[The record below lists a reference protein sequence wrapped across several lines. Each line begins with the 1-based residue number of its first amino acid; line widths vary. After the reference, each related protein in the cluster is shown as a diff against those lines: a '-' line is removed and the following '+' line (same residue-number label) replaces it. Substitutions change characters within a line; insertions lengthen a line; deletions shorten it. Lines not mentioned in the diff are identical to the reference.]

1 MIILKKSRYLLCFSE
16 VNKSDSLVTGCIKP
30 RTLACSICD
39 GRYSEQ
45 SHRLQ
50 NYPIHNHNIIYL
62 IEGDIETY
70 KQDNFG
76 RGQKIDRRTIY
87 SAITM
92 IQLYKG
98 FSVFR
103 TNCIAESAVW
113 LVCMTDKMHREKK
126 SDLYHVSGLNGNT
139 IIDASGNVEAM
150 PTTQPDNYSSVIK
163 RAKKSN
169 ITTDNISEIMLS
181 QIPGV
186 SVNVAQTIMTEYKT
200 IKNLIEKMEVV
211 SYK

>member
-1 MIILKKSRYLLCFSE
+1 MIIKLDCREITLINAVRIYIKERELQNIKVETCNLDVGDIIILDDRNPDMQPIEKVIIERKS
-16 VNKSDSLVTGCIKP
+16 IKD
-30 RTLACSICD
+30 LAASIRD
-39 GRYSEQ
+39 GRYQEQ
-45 SHRLQ
+45 SFRLS
-50 NYPIHNHNIIYL
+50 NDPTPNHNIIYL

-163 RAKKSN
+163 RAK
-169 ITTDNISEIMLS
+169 
-181 QIPGV
+181 
-186 SVNVAQTIMTEYKT
+186 NV
-200 IKNLIEKMEVV
+200 IKCHEMQ
-211 SYK
+211 